1 MTTGFL
7 IGGHL
12 LGAAVA
18 LAVSLW
24 IVSNEEERPDIFDAV
39 MIAITSAL
47 WPVTLVV
54 IASSFA
60 LDCWKKWVSRG

>member
-1 MTTGFL
+1 MTAGFL
-7 IGGHL
+7 YL

-24 IVSNEEERPDIFDAV
+24 IVSDEEERPDSFDAV

-47 WPVTLVV
+47 WPVLL
-54 IASSFA
+54 IAISSNFA
-60 LDCWKKWVSRG
+60 YGRWKKWISRG